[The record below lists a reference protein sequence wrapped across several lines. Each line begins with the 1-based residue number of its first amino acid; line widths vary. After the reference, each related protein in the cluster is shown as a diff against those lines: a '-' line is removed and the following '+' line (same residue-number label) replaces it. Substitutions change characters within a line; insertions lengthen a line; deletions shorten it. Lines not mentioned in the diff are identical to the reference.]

1 MHIKKR
7 LTLLIIFI
15 TWLLSGMTF
24 FLVLGYLDPYDHTLI
39 AMLVLTI
46 SFILSISSL
55 SSLCIYF
62 FKKIYYRGD
71 VYLFHVIN
79 SFRQWFLISLF
90 LLWVITFKIIWAPFI
105 ITIIALA
112 MLLSFLEVFIQDLSQ

>member
-1 MHIKKR
+1 M
-7 LTLLIIFI
+7 IILV
-15 TWLLSGMTF
+15 TGLLSGITF
-24 FLVLGYLDPYDHTLI
+24 FLVLNYLDPYEHTII
-39 AMLVLTI
+39 ALWVLAV
-46 SFILSISSL
+46 SLILSISSL

-79 SFRQWFLISLF
+79 SFRQGFFISLF
-90 LLWVITFKIIWAPFI
+90 LLWVVTFEIIWAPLI